1 MLTDKLHG
9 RRNVSREQP
18 KRIHK
23 LFHLVCCV
31 LTFILS
37 NKWLQ
42 HILLIAFET
51 KSIFFAKKYLY
62 TAICRKSVELP
73 TLAVGKK
80 YMKYVFGQKIY
91 NNNKQQN

>member
-1 MLTDKLHG
+1 MGIICGRKNEGKEMLTDKLHG
-9 RRNVSREQP
+9 RRNVTREQP

-42 HILLIAFET
+42 QILLLIAFET
-51 KSIFFAKKYLY
+51 NHFLREIL
-62 TAICRKSVELP
+62 IHCNLP
-73 TLAVGKK
+73 
-80 YMKYVFGQKIY
+80 
-91 NNNKQQN
+91 

>member
-9 RRNVSREQP
+9 RRNVTREQP

-42 HILLIAFET
+42 QILLLIAFET
-51 KSIFFAKKYLY
+51 NHFFARNTYTLQFAVKVLNYLLWLW
-62 TAICRKSVELP
+62 AKNI
-73 TLAVGKK
+73 
-80 YMKYVFGQKIY
+80 
-91 NNNKQQN
+91 